1 MKKDLINRPY
11 LFEIRSE
18 KRENGSVVL
27 SGMPIVYNSPADIG
41 GYFREI
47 VAPGALNDADM
58 TDVPFFVNHNDR
70 MIPVARSRRNTPNST
85 LRLMPTAEGLT
96 FEADIDVK
104 NNGTASE
111 LNSAV
116 SRGDIAGM
124 SFGFTV
130 KSERWENLDSDYPTR
145 YIDAF
150 EKIFEIS
157 ACTFPAYDATE
168 IYSARDLHALENAR
182 AALDNAKRSETPD
195 GGKALE
201 ILKLKTELLTNG
213 VK

>member
-1 MKKDLINRPY
+1 MNVNLINRPY

-18 KRENGSVVL
+18 MREDGTAL
-27 SGMPIVYNSPADIG
+27 LTGLPIVYNSAADIG

-47 VAPGALNDADM
+47 ISPGALNDADM
-58 TDVPFFVNHNDR
+58 TDVPLFVNHNDR

-85 LRLMPTAEGLT
+85 LRLMPSADGLR
-96 FEADIDVK
+96 FEADLDVR

-124 SFGFTV
+124 SVAFTV
-130 KSERWENLDSDYPTR
+130 KEERWENLDTDYPTR

-150 EKIFEIS
+150 DKIFEIS
-157 ACTFPAYDATE
+157 ACTHPAYEATE
-168 IYSARDLHALENAR
+168 IFSVRDESALDNAR
-182 AALDNAKRSETPD
+182 AALDSAKRSATPD
-195 GGKALE
+195 GGNTLE
-201 ILKLKTELLTNG
+201 ILKLKTKILTMR
-213 VK
+213 